1 MRLAGKTH
9 LFGGCWLDE
18 TPPRMPLVECLE
30 STRGG
35 IRMSW
40 RGDGMVSEVLWNA
53 FAEDTIPISTY
64 FGAWSAQNETLLKL
78 KVHRIFSVVIGRVRG
93 QREKVIN
100 RTYCGGLFIPKD
112 IRGHMS
118 GGRGIERK
126 KQIREGL

>member
-1 MRLAGKTH
+1 
-9 LFGGCWLDE
+9 
-18 TPPRMPLVECLE
+18 
-30 STRGG
+30 
-35 IRMSW
+35 
-40 RGDGMVSEVLWNA
+40 MVSEVLWNA